1 MVTCLLPLPSHRV
14 LYFHQCGLL
23 FLFCVS
29 SLFILLNLPLSSAP
43 CSFLSPL
50 CPTRQSIGHNTL
62 SHSWMPAWGR
72 HFYLGA

>member
-29 SLFILLNLPLSSAP
+29 SLFILLNLPSSLLFVQP
-43 CSFLSPL
+43 GSLLDITP
-50 CPTRQSIGHNTL
+50 
-62 SHSWMPAWGR
+62 
-72 HFYLGA
+72 

>member
-14 LYFHQCGLL
+14 LYFPQCGLL

-29 SLFILLNLPLSSAP
+29 SLFILLNLP
-43 CSFLSPL
+43 SFLLFVQPG
-50 CPTRQSIGHNTL
+50 CPTRRNTL

>member
-29 SLFILLNLPLSSAP
+29 SLFILLNLPSSLLCSMFLPLSS
-43 CSFLSPL
+43 LSNQAVNW
-50 CPTRQSIGHNTL
+50 T
-62 SHSWMPAWGR
+62 
-72 HFYLGA
+72 